1 MTKAFRHGEIAFIKI
16 SDLPEGLK
24 QEKSKVIMQGSHNN
38 SHSFDNGKLYFK
50 KVDTYIFGYFMAKNT
65 ILFHPDH
72 GAGKGIKKAK
82 LPDGIYELR
91 KQQEFINSE
100 LKPVID

>member
-1 MTKAFRHGEIAFIKI
+1 MTKAFRHGEISFIKI

-50 KVDTYIFGYFMAKNT
+50 KVYAYVFGYFIAKNT
-65 ILFHPDH
+65 TLFHPDH
-72 GAGKGIKKAK
+72 GKGKGLKKSK
-82 LPDGIYELR
+82 LPNGIYELR
-91 KQQEFINSE
+91 KQQEFTPAGLVPI
-100 LKPVID
+100 KD